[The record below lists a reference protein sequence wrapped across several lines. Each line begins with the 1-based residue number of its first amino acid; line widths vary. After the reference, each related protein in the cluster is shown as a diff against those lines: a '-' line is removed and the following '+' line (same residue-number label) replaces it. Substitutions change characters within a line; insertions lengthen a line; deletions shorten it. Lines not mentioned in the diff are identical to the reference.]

1 MASIMYPQSRVLTRR
16 MAVQLLYWRKEG
28 AYARLAASIYNFNY
42 YAVAEVG
49 MPGRSKRKSSK
60 TASHTLGIHT
70 PHQVSY

>member
-49 MPGRSKRKSSK
+49 MPG
-60 TASHTLGIHT
+60 
-70 PHQVSY
+70 